1 MFEVDAQSVA
11 CSIKS
16 NNKLDIYEFG
26 AIIFNVNQF

>member
-16 NNKLDIYEFG
+16 NKVDIYEFG
-26 AIIFNVNQF
+26 AIIFGVNQF